1 MKTKSSTQDQVE
13 GKFHEAK
20 GKAKKLA
27 GELTDNP
34 ELKAEGVGESVAG
47 KIQIKLGEIEK
58 VLGRSSDLKR
68 E

>member
-20 GKAKKLA
+20 GKFKEIA
-27 GELTDNP
+27 GKLTDNP
-34 ELKAEGVGESVAG
+34 KLKAEGVGESVAG
-47 KIQIKLGEIEK
+47 KIQNKIGEIKK
-58 VLGRSSDLKR
+58 VLG